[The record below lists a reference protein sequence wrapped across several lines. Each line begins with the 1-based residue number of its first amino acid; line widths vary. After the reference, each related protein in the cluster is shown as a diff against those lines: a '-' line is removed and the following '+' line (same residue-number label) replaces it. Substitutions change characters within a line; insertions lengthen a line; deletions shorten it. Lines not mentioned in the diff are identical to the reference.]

1 MTEADRKKRD
11 NIIEY
16 VLYMYHSED
25 VVRSCQMNLELIEKA
40 IVSPSDL
47 PTAEKVELMV
57 WYKEL
62 VNAMMKE
69 NLEDRGHL
77 QEIIEII
84 GVLSYIHNMLVN
96 VVQDH
101 EYIEL
106 YNKAHPHLVELQAK
120 SSNATQNPIELAFN
134 GVYGV
139 FTLKLKKMDVYPE
152 TLTAVRTFTDMLRYL
167 GKKYN
172 ELREGKL
179 EFPKSKQN

>member
-47 PTAEKVELMV
+47 PTGEKVELMV

-62 VNAMMKE
+62 VNAMMEE

-77 QEIIEII
+77 REIIEIL
-84 GVLSYIHNMLVN
+84 GQLSYIHNMLVN
-96 VVQDH
+96 VVQD
-101 EYIEL
+101 ETYIRL
-106 YNKAHPHLVELQAK
+106 YNKALPHLIELKSK
-120 SSNATQNPIELAFN
+120 SSDSAQNPIELAFN

-139 FTLKLKKMDVYPE
+139 FTLKLKKMDIFPE

-167 GKKYN
+167 GIKYN

-179 EFPKSKQN
+179 EFPKAKQN